1 MAPPGPG
8 TATPGRRLTSLLSAQ
23 IRLGQLGTLP
33 RLLPALKALFA
44 ADIGEMEERRE
55 KRELRLWRG
64 NGEQPAGAQAA
75 KRGQEAPSSCE
86 LKEKRARSS

>member
-8 TATPGRRLTSLLSAQ
+8 TAAPRRGLTSLLSAQ
-23 IRLGQLGTLP
+23 IRLGHLGTLP

-64 NGEQPAGAQAA
+64 NGEQPADAQPA
-75 KRGQEAPSSCE
+75 KRRQEAPSSCE
-86 LKEKRARSS
+86 LEEKRARSS